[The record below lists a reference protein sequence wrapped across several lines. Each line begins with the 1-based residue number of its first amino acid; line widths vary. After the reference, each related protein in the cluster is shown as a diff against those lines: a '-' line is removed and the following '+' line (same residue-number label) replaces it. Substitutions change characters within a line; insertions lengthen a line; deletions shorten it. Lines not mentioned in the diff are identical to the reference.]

1 MPILAATALAAA
13 STIAG
18 KLLGLAWMVWVFKP
32 LTTLLIIA
40 VAAAR
45 LRDGGAYARAVCAGL
60 LLSLA
65 GDVLLIPDGLF
76 VAGLVAFLLAHVAY
90 LVAFTRDCPPLAR
103 RGPFAAVAAV
113 AAVLLTVLWPSL
125 PAGLRVPVL
134 AYVLM
139 LGLMTGQALARARH
153 LDDPHARRAGIGG
166 VLFLCSDALLA
177 FDRFHAPLPLA
188 ALWVLGTYY
197 PAQMLIARS
206 INMRAHARD
215 TPTPPRRPD

>member
-215 TPTPPRRPD
+215 TPTPPHRPD

>member
-206 INMRAHARD
+206 INMRAHAHD
-215 TPTPPRRPD
+215 TTAPRRARL

>member
-1 MPILAATALAAA
+1 M
-13 STIAG
+13 
-18 KLLGLAWMVWVFKP
+18 
-32 LTTLLIIA
+32 
-40 VAAAR
+40 
-45 LRDGGAYARAVCAGL
+45 
-60 LLSLA
+60 
-65 GDVLLIPDGLF
+65 LLIPDGLF

-215 TPTPPRRPD
+215 TPTPPHRPD